1 MGIVINQSFKNTI
14 NTYLGFGIGGI
25 NVLFLYTNFV
35 SDTYYG
41 VIAFI
46 LSSANIMMPLMAFG
60 VHNTIIKFYSTYK
73 TKNALN
79 SFLTL
84 MLFLPLLIAIP
95 VGCIGYFFYDIIGGW
110 LASKNE
116 IVKDYVWHIFI
127 SGLVMAY
134 FEVFFAWS
142 KAQMQTV
149 FGNFMKEV
157 FHRVGIM
164 ILLFMVYFK
173 IITVD
178 TLIDGVVLVYIL
190 RMLIMKLYAF
200 SVRKPVLKFTK
211 ISNFNAV
218 IKYSSLIIIAG
229 SIATLIL
236 DIDKVMLGKLMPNI
250 EKVAYY
256 SVAVFIGAVIAV
268 PQRAM
273 QQILMPLTAKLL
285 NDNDKQ
291 GLKKLYERSSL
302 TLFTISGFM
311 FLLIVL
317 NINELYFIIPSE
329 FSNGIYVV
337 FLISAAKLYDNLLGN
352 NNAILFN
359 SDYYRMV
366 LFFGV
371 ILTILTMLLNLVF
384 IPKYGINGA
393 GIATFMAIA
402 VYNSI
407 KIYFVK
413 LKFNMLPFSK
423 QSLKIVGLIICC
435 IVAFYFW
442 EFPFY
447 PIINIALKST
457 LIGLVYVFAIYKM
470 NVSDDISNIIKRY
483 LKLK

>member
-73 TKNALN
+73 TKNSLN

-142 KAQMQTV
+142 KTQMQTV

-250 EKVAYY
+250 EQVAYY

-285 NDNDKQ
+285 NDKDKQ

-337 FLISAAKLYDNLLGN
+337 FLISSAKLYDNLLGN

-384 IPKYGINGA
+384 IPKFGINGA

-423 QSLKIVGLIICC
+423 QTLKILGLIICC
-435 IVAFYFW
+435 VVVFYFW
-442 EFPFY
+442 EFPFH
-447 PIINIALKST
+447 PIINIALKSA

-470 NVSDDISNIIKRY
+470 NVSEDISNIIKRY